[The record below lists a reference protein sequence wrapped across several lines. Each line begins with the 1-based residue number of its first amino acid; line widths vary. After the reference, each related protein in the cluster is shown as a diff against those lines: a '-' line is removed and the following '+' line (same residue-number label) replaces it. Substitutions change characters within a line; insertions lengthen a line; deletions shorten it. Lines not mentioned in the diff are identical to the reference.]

1 VINRRPLTAPCN
13 RLSDGYNKCYNR
25 YIVGKDRNQNR
36 IIDKDNSV
44 RTLYRT
50 CTDVLRMQKSS

>member
-1 VINRRPLTAPCN
+1 M
-13 RLSDGYNKCYNR
+13 S
-25 YIVGKDRNQNR
+25 YIVGKDRTQNR

-50 CTDVLRMQKSS
+50 CTDVISECKNHRG

>member
-1 VINRRPLTAPCN
+1 MA
-13 RLSDGYNKCYNR
+13 

-50 CTDVLRMQKSS
+50 CNGRSPNAKIIVNKYHFIRQVT